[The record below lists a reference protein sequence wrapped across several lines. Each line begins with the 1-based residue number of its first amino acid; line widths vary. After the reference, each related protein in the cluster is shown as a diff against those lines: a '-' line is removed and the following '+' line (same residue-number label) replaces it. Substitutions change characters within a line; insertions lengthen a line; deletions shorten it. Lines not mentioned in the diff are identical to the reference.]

1 MSANSFCSSYGV
13 HHDDETLENSWNSPC
28 NVIEEEES
36 LWEQFLALR
45 DVEIVENFG
54 GTNTHS
60 GATDPALVCMQQEL
74 VYHSGSCEDF
84 IMNLWE
90 K

>member
-1 MSANSFCSSYGV
+1 MSANSFCSSCGI
-13 HHDDETLENSWNSPC
+13 HHDDKTSENSGNSPC
-28 NVIEEEES
+28 SVIEEEES

-54 GTNTHS
+54 GTYTHS

-84 IMNLWE
+84 IMDL
-90 K
+90 